1 MNPYTNNTSIIVHL
15 SFYLFIII
23 ILFIVINLYLILN
36 YKKNGN
42 NIGNIYDYRVFLFGD
57 HLNFLKVN
65 IKSLIEPSINDK
77 KNEIIQ
83 KIETQK
89 EILNPVNNDIDDLSK
104 KILEKNVETVL
115 KYDEEIMK
123 MKKTENE
130 YSETLRDLDKIQ
142 RKNIKKIDE
151 IKQNYTMRIRNYV
164 DSMVKYMG
172 FINHQYN
179 MALVTE
185 DLNKLIDPLKNLF
198 YSIGN
203 GLKENVEFINQ
214 YYPSFNMN
222 KVPTKIDSVID
233 GQQDLKAP
241 DLYKN
246 KPPP

>member
-89 EILNPVNNDIDDLSK
+89 EILNPVNNDIDDLS
-104 KILEKNVETVL
+104 
-115 KYDEEIMK
+115 
-123 MKKTENE
+123 
-130 YSETLRDLDKIQ
+130 
-142 RKNIKKIDE
+142 
-151 IKQNYTMRIRNYV
+151 
-164 DSMVKYMG
+164 
-172 FINHQYN
+172 
-179 MALVTE
+179 
-185 DLNKLIDPLKNLF
+185 
-198 YSIGN
+198 
-203 GLKENVEFINQ
+203 
-214 YYPSFNMN
+214 
-222 KVPTKIDSVID
+222 
-233 GQQDLKAP
+233 
-241 DLYKN
+241 
-246 KPPP
+246 